1 MDKKALIKA
10 ILATIG
16 AVAYT
21 VIGAVAIITE
31 SPLFIGLMI
40 GPIIVAAFIVSVYAF
55 YVIIKD

>member
-16 AVAYT
+16 VVAYT
-21 VIGAVAIITE
+21 IIGAVAIITE

-40 GPIIVAAFIVSVYAF
+40 GPIIGAALIASVYAF
-55 YVIIKD
+55 YEIFKD

>member
-16 AVAYT
+16 FIVYT
-21 VIGAVAIITE
+21 IIGAIAIKTK

-40 GPIIVAAFIVSVYAF
+40 GPLIGAGLIATVCAF
-55 YVIIKD
+55 YEIFKD